1 MVVFTSPFRMH
12 ECGERSEVDEL
23 GLITCGYQADERIVE
38 VESDLDKTA
47 LDTCS
52 HHVQGVVLISVL
64 VITSGSVFIL

>member
-1 MVVFTSPFRMH
+1 MSVVRDQKWMNWY
-12 ECGERSEVDEL
+12 R
-23 GLITCGYQADERIVE
+23 ADERIVE

-47 LDTCS
+47 LDTFS